1 MRLLLFW
8 LLALVCLSQ
17 AQDEEATT
25 PLTTPAAGETS
36 PQETVA
42 EESESVTTEEVVVTT
57 EDAADVTESLSEET
71 TEEEVDV
78 ADGGE
83 VVIEADEEEEEDG
96 EVEEEEATVVKSA
109 QYTMSTDAAL
119 GLEIEIVLEH
129 LSNDKVRMV
138 CEMEEK
144 EDTSEESDSATET
157 TLAPA
162 AEDNDAAEASGFED
176 SEAESEGSGALEE
189 VAEAGSG
196 GGSKAITGDSISGG
210 TIYLIADRVACA
222 DIAAAVTEGST
233 VEALPLADITGVGDA
248 IGFLDV
254 AWSDIARGS
263 CLAILKEDPQA
274 TTVAPEE
281 EETTLSLP
289 RRRKM
294 RMFSGGNVLRTEGL
308 PRVFTAINLATF
320 SVLSVGV
327 TGVTDSRL
335 FQLRQLQNVVFR
347 CFCGGRRCL
356 SSLVLLIFLIIFFQW
371 QLNHSVERQRAADL
385 HQYRGARPFRTCL
398 FLLAQRPLSSKG
410 GRSHT
415 E

>member
-1 MRLLLFW
+1 MRLLLIW
-8 LLALVCLSQ
+8 LLALVCLSK
-17 AQDEEATT
+17 AQDEEVTT
-25 PLTTPAAGETS
+25 PLTTPTAGETS
-36 PQETVA
+36 PQETVTDN

-57 EDAADVTESLSEET
+57 EDAAEVTESLSEET

-162 AEDNDAAEASGFED
+162 AEDNDAAEASGLED

-210 TIYLIADRVACA
+210 TIYLIDNRVACA

-233 VEALPLADITGVGDA
+233 VDALPLADITGVGDA

-281 EETTLSLP
+281 EETTLSPP
-289 RRRKM
+289 RRRKK

-335 FQLRQLQNVVFR
+335 FQLPTIAKC
-347 CFCGGRRCL
+347 CFQ
-356 SSLVLLIFLIIFFQW
+356 VLLPW
-371 QLNHSVERQRAADL
+371 
-385 HQYRGARPFRTCL
+385 P
-398 FLLAQRPLSSKG
+398 PLSLKPRLPHLPHHLLPVAAQSQCG
-410 GRSHT
+410 APTSS
-415 E
+415 

>member
-36 PQETVA
+36 PQETGT
-42 EESESVTTEEVVVTT
+42 EESESVTTE
-57 EDAADVTESLSEET
+57 DAAEVTESLSEET

-119 GLEIEIVLEH
+119 GLEIEIVLEQ

-289 RRRKM
+289 RRRKK

-356 SSLVLLIFLIIFFQW
+356 SSLVVLIFLIIFFQW

>member
-25 PLTTPAAGETS
+25 PLTTPAAEETS
-36 PQETVA
+36 PQETVT

-57 EDAADVTESLSEET
+57 EVTESLSEET

-263 CLAILKEDPQA
+263 CLAILKEDAQA

-289 RRRKM
+289 RRRKK

-356 SSLVLLIFLIIFFQW
+356 SSLVVLIFLIIFFQW

>member
-8 LLALVCLSQ
+8 LLALVCLSK
-17 AQDEEATT
+17 AQDEEVTT

-36 PQETVA
+36 SQETVTDI
-42 EESESVTTEEVVVTT
+42 EESESVTIEEVVVTT
-57 EDAADVTESLSEET
+57 EDAAEVTESLSEET

-83 VVIEADEEEEEDG
+83 VVIEADEEEE
-96 EVEEEEATVVKSA
+96 VEEEEASVVKSA

-281 EETTLSLP
+281 EETTLSPP
-289 RRRKM
+289 RRRKK

-335 FQLRQLQNVVFR
+335 FQLPTIAKC
-347 CFCGGRRCL
+347 CFQ
-356 SSLVLLIFLIIFFQW
+356 VLLPW
-371 QLNHSVERQRAADL
+371 
-385 HQYRGARPFRTCL
+385 P
-398 FLLAQRPLSSKG
+398 PLSLKPRPPHLPHHLLPVAAQSQCG
-410 GRSHT
+410 APTSS
-415 E
+415 

>member
-1 MRLLLFW
+1 MRLLLIW
-8 LLALVCLSQ
+8 LLAWVCLSK
-17 AQDEEATT
+17 AQDEEVTT

-36 PQETVA
+36 PQETVTDI
-42 EESESVTTEEVVVTT
+42 EESEIVTTEEVVVTT
-57 EDAADVTESLSEET
+57 EDAAEVTESLSEET

-83 VVIEADEEEEEDG
+83 VVIEADEEEEE
-96 EVEEEEATVVKSA
+96 EVEEEEEATVVKSA

-144 EDTSEESDSATET
+144 EDTSEESDSAAET

-281 EETTLSLP
+281 EETTLSPP
-289 RRRKM
+289 RRRKK

-335 FQLRQLQNVVFR
+335 FQLPTIAKC
-347 CFCGGRRCL
+347 CFQ
-356 SSLVLLIFLIIFFQW
+356 VLLPW
-371 QLNHSVERQRAADL
+371 
-385 HQYRGARPFRTCL
+385 P
-398 FLLAQRPLSSKG
+398 PLSLKPRLPHLPHHLLPVAAQSQCG
-410 GRSHT
+410 APTSS
-415 E
+415 

>member
-25 PLTTPAAGETS
+25 PLTTPAAEETS
-36 PQETVA
+36 PQETVT
-42 EESESVTTEEVVVTT
+42 EESESVTTEEVVATT
-57 EDAADVTESLSEET
+57 EDAAEVTESLSEET
-71 TEEEVDV
+71 TEEEVEV

-96 EVEEEEATVVKSA
+96 EVEEEATVVKSA

-281 EETTLSLP
+281 EETTLSPP
-289 RRRKM
+289 RRRKK

-356 SSLVLLIFLIIFFQW
+356 SSLVVLIFLIIFFQW

-398 FLLAQRPLSSKG
+398 FLLAQRPLSSEG
-410 GRSHT
+410 GQSHT

>member
-8 LLALVCLSQ
+8 LLALVSLSQ
-17 AQDEEATT
+17 AQDEEVTT

-57 EDAADVTESLSEET
+57 EVTESLSEET

-289 RRRKM
+289 RRRKK

-356 SSLVLLIFLIIFFQW
+356 SSLVVLIFLIIFFQW

>member
-57 EDAADVTESLSEET
+57 EVTESLSEET

-109 QYTMSTDAAL
+109 EYTMSTDAAL

-289 RRRKM
+289 RRRKK

-356 SSLVLLIFLIIFFQW
+356 SSLVVLIFLIIFFQW

>member
-57 EDAADVTESLSEET
+57 EVTESLSEET

-176 SEAESEGSGALEE
+176 SEAESEGSGVLEE

-289 RRRKM
+289 RRRKK

-356 SSLVLLIFLIIFFQW
+356 SSLVVLIFLIIFFQW

-385 HQYRGARPFRTCL
+385 HQYRGARPFRACL
-398 FLLAQRPLSSKG
+398 FLLAQRPLSSEG

>member
-8 LLALVCLSQ
+8 LLALVSLSK

-25 PLTTPAAGETS
+25 PLTTPAAEETS
-36 PQETVA
+36 PQETVT

-57 EDAADVTESLSEET
+57 EVTESLSEET

-289 RRRKM
+289 RRRKK

-356 SSLVLLIFLIIFFQW
+356 SSLVVLIFLIIFFQW

>member
-57 EDAADVTESLSEET
+57 EVTESLSEET

-157 TLAPA
+157 TLAPV

-356 SSLVLLIFLIIFFQW
+356 SSLVVLIFLIIFFQW

>member
-25 PLTTPAAGETS
+25 PLTTPAAEETS
-36 PQETVA
+36 PQETVT

-57 EDAADVTESLSEET
+57 EDAAEVTESLSEET
-71 TEEEVDV
+71 TEEEVEV

-96 EVEEEEATVVKSA
+96 EVEEEATVVKSA

-281 EETTLSLP
+281 EETTLSPP
-289 RRRKM
+289 RRRKK

-356 SSLVLLIFLIIFFQW
+356 SSLVVLIFLIIFFQW